1 MQLMAQKCD
10 FFEIGGMHDG
20 TSRGSNETCFEDR
33 FYPVLP
39 EQVVRN
45 VLSHD
50 VIILGNFYQAN
61 RIFFNIRDLSDR
73 KQHHHAGALSAALS
87 GALSGGTISRTI
99 SRTFQGHYQEHFRD
113 VFLC

>member
-20 TSRGSNETCFEDR
+20 TSRGSNETCFGDR

-39 EQVVRN
+39 ERMVRN

-61 RIFFNIRDLSDR
+61 RIFLNFRDLSGR
-73 KQHHHAGALSAALS
+73 KQHHHEGALSAALS
-87 GALSGGTISRTI
+87 GALSRRTISRTI
-99 SRTFQGHYQEHFRD
+99 RRTFQGHYQEHFRD

>member
-20 TSRGSNETCFEDR
+20 TSRGSNETCFGDL

-39 EQVVRN
+39 ERMVRN

-61 RIFFNIRDLSDR
+61 RIFLNFRDLSGR
-73 KQHHHAGALSAALS
+73 KQHHHTGALSAALS
-87 GALSGGTISRTI
+87 GALSRGTIRS
-99 SRTFQGHYQEHFRD
+99 TFGTSFYVKKNQRMVY
-113 VFLC
+113 